1 MFDKNKKLLIAG
13 LSLMLVMSMT
23 LTGTIV
29 YLMLRDKQ
37 TAASGEVTNANGELL
52 DSSSDEN
59 SNDASTNDTD
69 ITDSDSSAVDLT
81 DEELLVWAEYTPTAE
96 WETED
101 TDASWDNT
109 STTAITLE
117 ANTMSV
123 SGSGAIV
130 NEDGSIVTITE
141 AGTYVI
147 SGAIAEGQ
155 VIVDAADEAL
165 VKLVLNNADITSSTN
180 APIFI
185 SNSAKTIIILAEGTE
200 NSVKD
205 LRSEPTD
212 VEAETGDATS
222 DDITSANEE
231 EENELT
237 SAIYSKDDLSITGSG
252 SLSITTTWSDG
263 INGRDDLMI
272 SQATLN
278 IEAGDDGI
286 NGRDLLVISSGTITI
301 TSGGDGIKSSN
312 ANDQTLGHI
321 IISGGTYTINAG
333 ADGIQAAGQLI
344 IEDGDFDIKT
354 GEGSSQALADRV
366 TENPMGDFG
375 GGIGGGRGNRV
386 PGGTMPEGSTMPEGG
401 TMPESGTMPEGGMT
415 PDANSEA
422 TPETED
428 ESTTAYTLTAA
439 GLADSGENVANDSV
453 TTSSDSL
460 KALKAA
466 TAIKISGGSF
476 SINSTDDAIHSN
488 GIITIDAGTYEM
500 ASGDDGIHADAT
512 VTINGGQIT
521 ISKSYEGIEGK
532 NIILNDGIVDV
543 VSSDDGINIAGG
555 QDASAMGGRPGQ
567 NTFSTAGDQKLEING
582 GDITV
587 NAEGDGIDVNG
598 TANMSGGTVIVY
610 GPSNSANGALDY
622 DGSFE
627 VTGGTLLAVGSSGM
641 AQSVSSSSQTVLA
654 FTTNIAADTEMS
666 ITDSNDQE
674 IISAISPRAFAAVIF
689 TS

>member
-1 MFDKNKKLLIAG
+1 
-13 LSLMLVMSMT
+13 
-23 LTGTIV
+23 
-29 YLMLRDKQ
+29 
-37 TAASGEVTNANGELL
+37 
-52 DSSSDEN
+52 
-59 SNDASTNDTD
+59 
-69 ITDSDSSAVDLT
+69 
-81 DEELLVWAEYTPTAE
+81 
-96 WETED
+96 
-101 TDASWDNT
+101 
-109 STTAITLE
+109 
-117 ANTMSV
+117 
-123 SGSGAIV
+123 
-130 NEDGSIVTITE
+130 
-141 AGTYVI
+141 
-147 SGAIAEGQ
+147 
-155 VIVDAADEAL
+155 
-165 VKLVLNNADITSSTN
+165 LVLNNADITSSTR

-200 NSVKD
+200 NSVND
-205 LRSEPTD
+205 LRSKPSEA
-212 VEAETGDATS
+212 EAETGDATS
-222 DDITSANEE
+222 DDAEETDEAANEP
-231 EENELT
+231 T

-386 PGGTMPEGSTMPEGG
+386 PGGTIPEGSTMPE
-401 TMPESGTMPEGGMT
+401 SGMVPEGGAI

-428 ESTTAYTLTAA
+428 ESSTAYTLTVSD
-439 GLADSGENVANDSV
+439 LSDSREDVVTDA
-453 TTSSDSL
+453 TTSGDSL

-476 SINSTDDAIHSN
+476 SIDSTDDAIHSN
-488 GIITIDAGTYEM
+488 GIITFGAGTYEM

-512 VTINGGQIT
+512 VTVNGGQIT

-532 NIILNDGIVDV
+532 NIILNDGIIDV

-567 NTFSTAGDQKLEING
+567 NTFSTEGDQKLEING

-689 TS
+689 TSPELESGVTYNVNSSGTVLGQISK